1 MQYAYCNQVIDQI
14 CAEHNVKP
22 SDLLQK
28 ISGKAAMGKDYYLV
42 SVRREIARVLLLNTD
57 LKQEAVGRL
66 VGLRGAKLGKGAF
79 KGLW

>member
-1 MQYAYCNQVIDQI
+1 MEKKASKK
-14 CAEHNVKP
+14 KP
-22 SDLLQK
+22 QLSPYQ
-28 ISGKAAMGKDYYLV
+28 S
-42 SVRREIARVLLLNTD
+42 SN